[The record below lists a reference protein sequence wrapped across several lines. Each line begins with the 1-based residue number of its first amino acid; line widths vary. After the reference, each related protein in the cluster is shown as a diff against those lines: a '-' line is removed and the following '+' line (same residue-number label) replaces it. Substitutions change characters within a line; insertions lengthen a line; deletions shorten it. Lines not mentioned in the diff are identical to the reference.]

1 MIYWM
6 QLKVYI
12 AERKKKSVNLN
23 YGHIVLYQEF
33 EF

>member
-1 MIYWM
+1 M

-12 AERKKKSVNLN
+12 AERKKKKSVNLN